1 MPLLWG
7 PWGVKFRG
15 KCEEFRDTELSW
27 GEEKVPEVRDGD
39 GRTNMD
45 VLNVTELHI
54 QNRQN
59 KSLSI
64 YFNSVVKVNYINLPF
79 PVLFASVLF
88 KGSLGTTAS
97 LGKSFGQKRKERTK
111 WALQSPLTKSQWQP
125 SDYHH
130 LVRQVCTFCSLHSNT
145 TECVSLKPLG
155 DFSMTKQWDVRIV
168 NEKNKQTEMAQD
180 SDSNPHLNISVASAQ
195 SDNLTPGWVRGSRQH
210 GCSTVQHCWLTQLSG
225 TELICLRKLC

>member
-7 PWGVKFRG
+7 PWGIKFRG

-27 GEEKVPEVRDGD
+27 GEEKVREVRDGD
-39 GRTNMD
+39 GRTTAWMC
-45 VLNVTELHI
+45 LMS
-54 QNRQN
+54 QNYAFKID

-97 LGKSFGQKRKERTK
+97 LGKSFGQKRKEKTK
-111 WALQSPLTKSQWQP
+111 WALQPPLTKSQWQP

-130 LVRQVCTFCSLHSNT
+130 LARRVCTFCSLHSNT
-145 TECVSLKPLG
+145 TGCLSLKPLG
-155 DFSMTKQWDVRIV
+155 DFSMIKQWDIRIV

-180 SDSNPHLNISVASAQ
+180 SDSNPHLNISVASAH
-195 SDNLTPGWVRGSRQH
+195 SDNPTPGWVRGSRQH
-210 GCSTVQHCWLTQLSG
+210 GCSTVQHCRLTQLSG
-225 TELICLRKLC
+225 TELICLTKLR